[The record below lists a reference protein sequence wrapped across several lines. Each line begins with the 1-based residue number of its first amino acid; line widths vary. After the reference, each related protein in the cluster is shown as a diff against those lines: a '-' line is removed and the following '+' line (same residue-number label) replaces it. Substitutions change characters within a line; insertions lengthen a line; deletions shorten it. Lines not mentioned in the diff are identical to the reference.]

1 MCNIKLK
8 LIFSIRALARTVG
21 LISICSYLNN
31 ICIECLGCSSS
42 SICLE
47 LCFVMETLLTLLR
60 DEVTEELQTS
70 NKIHVCCLSCGSFAI
85 NPYA

>member
-8 LIFSIRALARTVG
+8 LIFSIWALAWTVG

-31 ICIECLGCSSS
+31 ICIECLGCNSY

-47 LCFVMETLLTLLR
+47 LCFVIETVLTLLR
-60 DEVTEELQTS
+60 DELQR
-70 NKIHVCCLSCGSFAI
+70 NFKHPKIHICYLSCGSFAVD
-85 NPYA
+85 PYA